1 MNIHHLELFYYV
13 ARHGG
18 ISEAARNMPY
28 GIQQPAV
35 SAQILQLES
44 TLGLSLFQRRPFA
57 LTPAGDKL
65 YRFIQPFF
73 QNIEHVA
80 EELRGGAAEL
90 VRIGASDVILRD
102 HLPEIIQRVRTQ
114 YPSTKLVLRSGY
126 QPDLVEWMRKQELD
140 LALTLLDKNVPPGF
154 NLLPIFNLPLILLAS
169 RKRKLKDP
177 AELWKEKRVQAP
189 LLCLPPNEIICRQ
202 FREGLQAR
210 KMEWKPT
217 IELSSLELIETYVE
231 NDYGFGLGLQL
242 PGKKFSLR
250 VKVFPLLDF
259 PRVDFGVIWQGALTP
274 FLQALINE
282 VKRRAHVLSDGAG
295 TSAGAPLGKDR

>member
-1 MNIHHLELFYYV
+1 
-13 ARHGG
+13 
-18 ISEAARNMPY
+18 
-28 GIQQPAV
+28 
-35 SAQILQLES
+35 
-44 TLGLSLFQRRPFA
+44 
-57 LTPAGDKL
+57 
-65 YRFIQPFF
+65 
-73 QNIEHVA
+73 VA

-169 RKRKLKDP
+169 RKRKLKDS
-177 AELWKEKRVQAP
+177 ADLWKEKRVQAP